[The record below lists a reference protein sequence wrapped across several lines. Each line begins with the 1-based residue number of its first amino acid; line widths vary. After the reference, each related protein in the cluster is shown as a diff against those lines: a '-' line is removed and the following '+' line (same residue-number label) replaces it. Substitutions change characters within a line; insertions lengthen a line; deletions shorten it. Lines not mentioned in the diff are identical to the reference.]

1 MQLPVKIL
9 DEIERYSKE
18 KNLSEGKKQEVIE
31 TARKYYT
38 DIQYDSQEPVGVIAA
53 QSLSE
58 PTTQMTMRTYHFAGT
73 AGIQVTLGLPRL
85 LEIFDARKKPKTPT
99 MTVYLLPEYQTEE
112 KAKAVAE
119 NIKESKLK
127 DVVVSDTI
135 NLTDLEIECK
145 LSLKALKAM
154 GIEPESLNKR
164 IKLRNI
170 DLEVKGDVLIAKYKK
185 PEIRDIFKMKY
196 KLLESYLKGIKGVSQ
211 TVVNKG
217 DEQWKI
223 MTLGSDL
230 KKALKIEGVDTTKT
244 VSNNIFEV
252 LDVLGVEAGR
262 NAIIQQAMYTI
273 EEQGLGIDVRYLMLL
288 ADLMTMDGTIRP
300 IGRYGVVG
308 HKQSV
313 LARAAFEETK
323 KHIVKAAVKGETDLL
338 QGVVENVMVNQVV
351 PVGTGSYNL
360 FGRIVGAPVEAQ
372 KEEIPE
378 TVGFGLNGNITTEA
392 LDKEEDTE
400 ENLLEKG
407 SSKPEKTKEA
417 NKENKPKEKP
427 KTRK

>member
-135 NLTDLEIECK
+135 N
-145 LSLKALKAM
+145 
-154 GIEPESLNKR
+154 
-164 IKLRNI
+164 
-170 DLEVKGDVLIAKYKK
+170 
-185 PEIRDIFKMKY
+185 
-196 KLLESYLKGIKGVSQ
+196 
-211 TVVNKG
+211 
-217 DEQWKI
+217 
-223 MTLGSDL
+223 
-230 KKALKIEGVDTTKT
+230 
-244 VSNNIFEV
+244 
-252 LDVLGVEAGR
+252 
-262 NAIIQQAMYTI
+262 
-273 EEQGLGIDVRYLMLL
+273 
-288 ADLMTMDGTIRP
+288 
-300 IGRYGVVG
+300 
-308 HKQSV
+308 
-313 LARAAFEETK
+313 
-323 KHIVKAAVKGETDLL
+323 
-338 QGVVENVMVNQVV
+338 
-351 PVGTGSYNL
+351 
-360 FGRIVGAPVEAQ
+360 
-372 KEEIPE
+372 
-378 TVGFGLNGNITTEA
+378 
-392 LDKEEDTE
+392 
-400 ENLLEKG
+400 
-407 SSKPEKTKEA
+407 
-417 NKENKPKEKP
+417 
-427 KTRK
+427 